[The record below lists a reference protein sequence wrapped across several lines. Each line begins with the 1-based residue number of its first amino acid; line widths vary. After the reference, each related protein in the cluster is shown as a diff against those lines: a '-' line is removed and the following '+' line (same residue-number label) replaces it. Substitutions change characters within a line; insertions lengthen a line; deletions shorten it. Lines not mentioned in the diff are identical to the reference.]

1 MTSQLVAMDN
11 MTSTEKPTQV
21 VTTPV
26 RSRRT
31 VPGKSLLTQ
40 LAVVLAA
47 LVIWQLFSYTDT
59 AQKAALPS
67 PIESFMRLFE
77 LVVTGPYW
85 IALGSTMFSW
95 LLAFLLSLGIG
106 IPVGMALGRSRRG
119 ADSSKFVIDFLRTI
133 PSLAIIPLALLLF
146 GPTYTMVI
154 LVAWFTAVWPILLQA
169 MYAAEHADPVL
180 ARVAKSF
187 RLTFRD
193 RVQYVLAPEFLAFFW
208 PGIRMAVT
216 ASLLVVVGAELIGGA
231 PGLGRA
237 FQDALLVNQQPSM
250 FAYVLTAAFIGLGIN
265 AVLTLLQRKLL
276 WWHPSMRK
284 ER

>member
-67 PIESFMRLFE
+67 PIESFVRLFE
-77 LVVTGPYW
+77 LVVTSPYW

-106 IPVGMALGRSRRG
+106 IPVGMALGRSQ
-119 ADSSKFVIDFLRTI
+119 I
-133 PSLAIIPLALLLF
+133 
-146 GPTYTMVI
+146 
-154 LVAWFTAVWPILLQA
+154 
-169 MYAAEHADPVL
+169 
-180 ARVAKSF
+180 
-187 RLTFRD
+187 
-193 RVQYVLAPEFLAFFW
+193 
-208 PGIRMAVT
+208 
-216 ASLLVVVGAELIGGA
+216 
-231 PGLGRA
+231 GRA
-237 FQDALLVNQQPSM
+237 SC
-250 FAYVLTAAFIGLGIN
+250 
-265 AVLTLLQRKLL
+265 R
-276 WWHPSMRK
+276 
-284 ER
+284 ERGSKAGGSRRVHKG